1 MYNPDY
7 EIDYRQL
14 IRNRV
19 RERKEEA
26 DSKKWSEISRL
37 CYYFDTMCD
46 RNEYNINQLDGFK
59 LAIDVLM
66 LVHQTDDTLTMMEKI
81 YER

>member
-1 MYNPDY
+1 MFNSDY
-7 EIDYRQL
+7 EIDYKQL
-14 IRNRV
+14 LKNRV

-26 DSKKWSEISRL
+26 DSRNWSEISRL

-46 RNEYNINQLDGFK
+46 RNKYNINQLYGFK

-66 LVHQTDDTLTMMEKI
+66 IVNQTDDITTMME
-81 YER
+81 